1 MPVIGLLLGQL
12 PHARTARQLATMLH
26 AAAPKGT
33 TLVEISPA
41 ELPFHAPYA
50 DVPAPAG
57 AIAFKRQIAEVDGL
71 LIVTPS
77 HERSIPGALKHAL
90 DWAASSPNSLA
101 GKPVVIAGASA
112 PRSGYFAALQHLR
125 TVLSD
130 DGARLMGQ
138 PERTLAVAPHCFSG
152 SGRCVDAELD
162 SQVHDLLSAAAGYI
176 AHLSRE
182 AGSPATASPVRRG
195 LDAIPSVLSTAE
207 TRRPM
212 RVLEELA
219 KRGDPGPASAV
230 DVPVSPFVDTLSTVD
245 PLTATGDP
253 GIVAISTETSTGVPR

>member
-26 AAAPKGT
+26 AAAPSGT
-33 TLVEISPA
+33 TLVEISTA

-50 DVPAPAG
+50 DMPTPAG
-57 AIAFKRQIAEVDGL
+57 AIAFKRALADVDGL
-71 LIVTPS
+71 LIITPS
-77 HERSIPGALKHAL
+77 HERSIPGALKHAI
-90 DWAASSPNSLA
+90 DWASASPSSLE

-125 TVLSD
+125 TVLND
-130 DGARLMGQ
+130 AGARLMGQ
-138 PERTLAVAPHCFSG
+138 PERTLAVAPHCFGG

-162 SQVHDLLSAAAGYI
+162 SQVSELVSAAAGYV

-182 AGSPATASPVRRG
+182 RVATAERPVIDTAAGR
-195 LDAIPSVLSTAE
+195 LSTEE

-212 RVLEELA
+212 RVLQRLEV
-219 KRGDPGPASAV
+219 RGDGGPASPV
-230 DVPVSPFVDTLSTVD
+230 DGTPSPFVDTASTID
-245 PLTATGDP
+245 PLVATGDP
-253 GIVAISTETSTGVPR
+253 AILAFSTETTTGAPG